1 MKWPLI
7 TLSKVAA
14 ISAGQSAPNLNEFNK
29 ENGLPFIRA
38 GHLEMLIRG
47 FPTVNL
53 PKISI
58 EVANKHRLKI
68 IDSGCIL
75 FAKSGMSASLNRILL
90 IESPCYYV
98 SHLASVKPNNE
109 ILDSRFC
116 KYFLE
121 HYSPSR
127 LIKDSAYPSIGLSD
141 IEKIQI
147 PLPPLPIQK
156 RIADILD
163 AADAL
168 RKKDEALLKKYDEL
182 AQAIF
187 IDMFGDPV
195 KNEKGWEV
203 KKINNCIIQKPDNG
217 FFAKNEHYFEG
228 GTPIVWI
235 SNFIDKTY
243 ISQSSLKRVKTN
255 PSDSKYY
262 LKYGDALF
270 CRSSLTLDGIGKCS
284 IAPMNLKEP
293 TIFECHIIRL
303 QFDLKKIVPE
313 YFRFL
318 SDTKYFRN
326 KIMKSAKTSTMTTIS
341 QEGITDIEI
350 PIPALNIQLQFRDKV
365 KIFEKLKTQSVKT
378 HYDTEELFS
387 TILNKAFSGELV
399 S

>member
-1 MKWPLI
+1 MKWETVSLGSI
-7 TLSKVAA
+7 IDLSK
-14 ISAGQSAPNLNEFNK
+14 GKKHEFNPK
-29 ENGLPFIRA
+29 GNNRYLTIEDLHNPDNSAFTNENGTLVMESDLIIAWDGANA
-38 GHLEMLIRG
+38 GKVGVGYNGVIGSTLARM
-47 FPTVNL
+47 
-53 PKISI
+53 
-58 EVANKHRLKI
+58 
-68 IDSGCIL
+68 
-75 FAKSGMSASLNRILL
+75 RIK
-90 IESPCYYV
+90 V
-98 SHLASVKPNNE
+98 MNF
-109 ILDSRFC
+109 DSRFLFW
-116 KYFLE
+116 FLVSKNE
-121 HYSPSR
+121 
-127 LIKDSAYPSIGLSD
+127 LIKSQRTGATIPHVNGAALK
-141 IEKIQI
+141 EIQI

-270 CRSSLTLDGIGKCS
+270 CRSSLTLEGIGKCS
-284 IAPMNLKEP
+284 IAPMNLIEP

-378 HYDTEELFS
+378 HNDTEELFS
-387 TILNKAFSGELV
+387 TILNKAFTGELV